1 MKRALLLVT
10 VTAILAVILPASA
23 IAAPPKYALA
33 QLDTVDGDSTQHQ
46 LRTRM
51 PAMIEAQQPSQ
62 VQRYS

>member
-10 VTAILAVILPASA
+10 VTAILAGILPASA